1 MKIAVSALKEKVL
14 AGVHKLGYQGD
25 DAQNIADVLLYAQ
38 MRGNNQGISK
48 IATGGVP
55 HAKDVEPLELVKE
68 NKCGALF
75 SGGHSMV
82 SSQRALEKAISL
94 AADHGVGIAGTQ
106 KTETSSGAIGYFARQ
121 IAKAGYI
128 GFITTGNGDFSPV
141 APYGSSEG
149 KMGTNPLAYA
159 IPYKGGEIV
168 FDMATSAIAFF
179 GIVEAILGNKPLPEN
194 TCLDNQG
201 NFTTDATQVMQDGSV
216 VGSITTFGG
225 YKGFGLSLF
234 VQLMGCSFAGAGFPG
249 GYEGDGAG
257 TFIIAIDPGLL
268 IGKDEFMTRARKQI
282 DAIKA
287 AKPRSGQ
294 QVAVPGERG
303 DAIATQAEQSGEIEI
318 ENGVWNELNKFL
330 ENSAAAA

>member
-1 MKIAVSALKEKVL
+1 MKVAVSDLREKVL
-14 AGVHKLGYQGD
+14 AGVRKLGYQGD
-25 DAQNIADVLLYAQ
+25 DAQIIANVLLYAQ

-55 HAKDVEPLELVKE
+55 HAKDITPLQLVKE

-82 SSQRALEKAISL
+82 SSQRALEEAISL
-94 AADHGVGIAGTQ
+94 AAKHGVGIVGTQ

-128 GFITTGNGDFSPV
+128 GFITTGNGGFSPV
-141 APYGSSEG
+141 APYGSAEG

-159 IPYKGGEIV
+159 IPYEGGEIV

-179 GIVEAILGNKPLPEN
+179 GIVEAVLGNKPLPEN
-194 TCLDNQG
+194 TCLDGQG
-201 NFTTDATQVMQDGSV
+201 NFTTDATKVMQDGSI
-216 VGSITTFGG
+216 VGAITTFGG

-249 GYEGDGAG
+249 GYEDDGSG
-257 TFIIAIDPGLL
+257 TVIIAIDPGLL
-268 IGKDEFMTRARKQI
+268 MSKEEFMTRARKQI

-287 AKPRSGQ
+287 AKPRAGQ
-294 QVAVPGERG
+294 QVTIPGERG
-303 DAIATQAEQSGEIEI
+303 DAIAAQAEALGEIEI
-318 ENGVWNELNKFL
+318 ADAVWNKLIKFL
-330 ENSAAAA
+330 AKPN